1 VVSTVTVTTAQGSV
15 YFNAFAAVLLGF
27 AVALRITR
35 TSIDIRVGRAA
46 RKPEWGY
53 SLTPAF
59 PSRLGINQ
67 DFYKFALTQCLQVV
81 TGCKRYDRNRPAK
94 PPPNQLQSQTL
105 RLDR

>member
-1 VVSTVTVTTAQGSV
+1 MVSTVTVTTAQGSV

-67 DFYKFALTQCLQVV
+67 DFCKFALTQCLQGV
-81 TGCKRYDRNRPAK
+81 TVCKRYDRNRPAN
-94 PPPNQLQSQTL
+94 PPPRIRPRQHL
-105 RLDR
+105 RADA